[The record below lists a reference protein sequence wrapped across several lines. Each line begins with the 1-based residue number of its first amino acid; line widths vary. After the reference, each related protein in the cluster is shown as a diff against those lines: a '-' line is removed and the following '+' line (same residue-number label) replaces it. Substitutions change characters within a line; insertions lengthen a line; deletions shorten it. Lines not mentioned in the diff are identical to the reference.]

1 MYVDVETLVTEWLRT
16 KLDQAVTVRTELPE
30 VVNNILP
37 LVCVERFGGADNVP
51 TIDRPMVDVD
61 AFALGNAAAKQLAEQ
76 VRELLR
82 NQLPGY
88 TTAAGTVLGVI
99 TILGP
104 TRREWDDTGTRRRG
118 ATYEIIT
125 KS

>member
-1 MYVDVETLVTEWLRT
+1 MYVDVEALIAEWLRT
-16 KLDQAVTVRTELPE
+16 KLEPDVTVRTELPE
-30 VVNNILP
+30 VVNNLIP
-37 LVCVERFGGADNVP
+37 LVCVERFGGADRVP
-51 TIDRPMVDVD
+51 TIDQPMVDIDV
-61 AFALGNAAAKQLAEQ
+61 FAVGNNAAKQLAEQ

-82 NQLPGY
+82 NHLPGY
-88 TTAAGTVLGVI
+88 TTTSGTILGVT